1 MFQRA
6 FSVSTREPAAPVFW
20 AGGRLPHR
28 GFVVCCN
35 GGMFV
40 RLTACVSC
48 AIRRARSFVCTIACV
63 HDRGRAVPVAV
74 VHGRR
79 TCGRG
84 VVAVITAVPCPPWPS
99 VMSWLW
105 CRDHGRPGR
114 PSCMA
119 VVPWFLCRRR
129 VVATRRWM
137 LVFATV
143 YVVSA
148 LSRFAICLDSVYSGS
163 HQANDNERNRDE
175 REATTTE
182 TTTARTVT
190 RSPP

>member
-40 RLTACVSC
+40 RLTDCVSC

-74 VHGRR
+74 VHGRAWPSCLWPWCR
-79 TCGRG
+79 GRDHG
-84 VVAVITAVPCPPWPS
+84 RAVSAVAVRHVVAVAVITAALGVRRAWP
-99 VMSWLW
+99 W
-105 CRDHGRPGR
+105 CRDCAAPFRGCDTPMNASVSNG
-114 PSCMA
+114 
-119 VVPWFLCRRR
+119 LCGVCVDLICLTFARR
-129 VVATRRWM
+129 V
-137 LVFATV
+137 
-143 YVVSA
+143 
-148 LSRFAICLDSVYSGS
+148 
-163 HQANDNERNRDE
+163 
-175 REATTTE
+175 
-182 TTTARTVT
+182 
-190 RSPP
+190 

>member
-40 RLTACVSC
+40 RLTDCVSC

-74 VHGRR
+74 VHGR
-79 TCGRG
+79 
-84 VVAVITAVPCPPWPS
+84 AWPS
-99 VMSWLW
+99 CLW
-105 CRDHGRPGR
+105 PWCRGRDHGRPGR

-129 VVATRRWM
+129 VVATRRWT

-190 RSPP
+190 RSPPPNGRGMDD

>member
-40 RLTACVSC
+40 RLTDCVSC

-74 VHGRR
+74 VHGR
-79 TCGRG
+79 
-84 VVAVITAVPCPPWPS
+84 AWPS
-99 VMSWLW
+99 CLW
-105 CRDHGRPGR
+105 PWCRGRDHGRAVSAVAVRHVVAVAVIVAAVAVRPLDAITAVAVASWTSCCDRDVPGCGRGAAR
-114 PSCMA
+114 PWLWRPTS
-119 VVPWFLCRRR
+119 LCRRR
-129 VVATRRWM
+129 VVATRRRT
-137 LVFATV
+137 LVFPMV
-143 YVVSA
+143 YVVSV
-148 LSRFAICLDSVYSGS
+148 LS
-163 HQANDNERNRDE
+163 
-175 REATTTE
+175 
-182 TTTARTVT
+182 
-190 RSPP
+190 

>member
-40 RLTACVSC
+40 RLTDCVSC

-74 VHGRR
+74 VHGR
-79 TCGRG
+79 
-84 VVAVITAVPCPPWPS
+84 AWPS
-99 VMSWLW
+99 CLW
-105 CRDHGRPGR
+105 PWCRGRDHGRPGR

-129 VVATRRWM
+129 VVATRRRM
-137 LVFATV
+137 LVFAMV
-143 YVVSA
+143 LMASHYPDLHNRFVVCIV
-148 LSRFAICLDSVYSGS
+148 RAIR
-163 HQANDNERNRDE
+163 Q
-175 REATTTE
+175 TTTRGTE
-182 TTTARTVT
+182 MKR
-190 RSPP
+190 PPPRRPPPQGR

>member
-40 RLTACVSC
+40 RLTDCVSC

-74 VHGRR
+74 VHGR
-79 TCGRG
+79 
-84 VVAVITAVPCPPWPS
+84 AWPS
-99 VMSWLW
+99 CLW
-105 CRDHGRPGR
+105 PWCRGRDHGRAVSAVAVRHVVAVAVPWRGR
-114 PSCMA
+114 RALDVVTSLDMA
-119 VVPWFLCRRR
+119 VVTWPWRPWVWPWRGVAVAVASAVFVSPSCGCDTPMNASVCNGFNR
-129 VVATRRWM
+129 V
-137 LVFATV
+137 
-143 YVVSA
+143 S
-148 LSRFAICLDSVYSGS
+148 LSRFAQSIGCV
-163 HQANDNERNRDE
+163 
-175 REATTTE
+175 
-182 TTTARTVT
+182 
-190 RSPP
+190 

>member
-40 RLTACVSC
+40 RLTDCVSC

-74 VHGRR
+74 VHGR
-79 TCGRG
+79 
-84 VVAVITAVPCPPWPS
+84 AWPS
-99 VMSWLW
+99 CLW
-105 CRDHGRPGR
+105 PWCRGRDHGRPGR

-148 LSRFAICLDSVYSGS
+148 LSRLLSAWIAYIVGAIKQTTTKGTEM
-163 HQANDNERNRDE
+163 NER
-175 REATTTE
+175 
-182 TTTARTVT
+182 
-190 RSPP
+190 PPPRRPPPQGR